1 MKRYWILT
9 LIGLVLCLGVAWAMK
24 SMPRLLSDEE
34 CSLIYQRYAD
44 DPGIE
49 ASFVKGFRVNDT
61 LAIDA
66 TLLHATDSAG
76 WERLREEL
84 NLPKPNTIA
93 AEFIKKGKDI
103 IITYMTKK
111 GGASK
116 YDMDKE
122 NLNNNDIVGVSYLT
136 QSIAIYHLST
146 WEQRIAVKH
155 YNYDLSTSTNKE
167 QKQ

>member
-1 MKRYWILT
+1 MKTSNTILCSIAGVVLVAAILLAVRLWPQT
-9 LIGLVLCLGVAWAMK
+9 L
-24 SMPRLLSDEE
+24 RDDE
-34 CSLIYQRYAD
+34 CSPLYQRYCHT
-44 DPGIE
+44 PGIE
-49 ASFVKGFRVNDT
+49 ASFVKGFRINDT

-66 TLLHATDSAG
+66 TLLHATDSAS

-93 AEFIKKGKDI
+93 AEFIKEGKDI

-111 GGASK
+111 GGVSK

-155 YNYDLSTSTNKE
+155 YNYDLSTSTN
-167 QKQ
+167 